1 MPSINLFP
9 VDDDQPAQVLQ
20 RVVASGLPL
29 ATGLRAYA
37 EDCPTRARSGLLQ
50 LAASVESG
58 TSISEAVNDRQ
69 LRLPVYLHGL
79 IDGGL
84 RSHCLGPMLEEYLHQ
99 RRRQRRM
106 GQKVALDLA
115 YPLLVLYFETLLCF
129 AILIW
134 LVPMFTDLYESF
146 DVELPILTVVLIRLS
161 KASLFLQFPLMV
173 GFAMFGLLLLAFLF
187 GGRWSMAWVDRLPF
201 FGASARYA
209 AMSEF
214 CSLLAPLVETAVP
227 LPEALHAVASTMQP
241 SRLKTKTQL
250 LAEHYDGS
258 FELADFARAQKL
270 PKEIVHLLRWEQ
282 RGSAFGEILRSW
294 AELFARMSSGRSSVI
309 SAILAPLLMIGIGIT
324 VGLIVIALFLPLHR
338 MMNGML
344 F

>member
-1 MPSINLFP
+1 MPSINRFP
-9 VDDDQPAQVLQ
+9 ADDDQPAQVLQ

-58 TSISEAVNDRQ
+58 TSISQAVDQ
-69 LRLPVYLHGL
+69 PGLRLPEYLHGL

-115 YPLLVLYFETLLCF
+115 YPVVVIYFASMLCF
-129 AILIW
+129 ALITW
-134 LVPMFTDLYESF
+134 LVPMFTGIFEGF
-146 DVELPILTVVLIRLS
+146 GVELPGMTVLLIELSGALT
-161 KASLFLQFPLMV
+161 FLQYPIII
-173 GFAMFGLLLLAFLF
+173 GFVLFGLLLLAFLF
-187 GGRWSMAWVDRLPF
+187 GGRWSVALIDRLPF

-241 SRLKTKTQL
+241 SRLKSGAL
-250 LAEHYDGS
+250 SLAEHYDGS
-258 FELADFARAQKL
+258 TALAEAARSQKL
-270 PKEIVHLLRWEQ
+270 PKEIVHLLRWEN
-282 RGSAFGEILRSW
+282 RGAAFGEILRSW
-294 AELFARMSSGRSSVI
+294 AELFGRMSAGRSSVI
-309 SAILAPLLMIGIGIT
+309 SAILAPFLMIGIGIF
-324 VGLIVIALFLPLHR
+324 VGLIVIALFMPLLKLL
-338 MMNGML
+338 NML
-344 F
+344 S